1 MSKTPAF
8 SIKDNIITIPNYPK
22 EGIMFRDVSSLLENP
37 RGLRETTSIFA
48 QKLKV
53 IKFDKIAGIEA
64 RGFVFGA
71 ALSDR
76 LNKSFIPIRK
86 KGKLPR
92 KRISQDYELEYGVDT
107 LEVHESSV
115 ANGDKVVLVDD
126 LIATGGTASASVKLI
141 TSLGGEIVAS
151 LFVIGLPELG
161 GVDSLESQKIT
172 VITLCEF
179 DGK

>member
-64 RGFVFGA
+64 
-71 ALSDR
+71 
-76 LNKSFIPIRK
+76 
-86 KGKLPR
+86 
-92 KRISQDYELEYGVDT
+92 
-107 LEVHESSV
+107 
-115 ANGDKVVLVDD
+115 
-126 LIATGGTASASVKLI
+126 
-141 TSLGGEIVAS
+141 
-151 LFVIGLPELG
+151 
-161 GVDSLESQKIT
+161 
-172 VITLCEF
+172 
-179 DGK
+179 